1 MSLLH
6 NLTKIVK
13 FLFAFNTLPLTKDAT
28 AGFFRKIIII
38 PFNRV
43 IDENIKNPELPN
55 ELKEELDGI
64 FVWALAGLKKLR
76 KNRYKF
82 PIPEAVKKELAKYK
96 STINPLIEYLAD
108 NIEASPNDRVLNK
121 DLYNDYVSWAD
132 GEDDLKEGR
141 EFMGKLKVAL
151 DNAGIKYKNGKSN
164 GNNCL
169 IGIKL
174 KKDPDTDEIKDA
186 SAGSEYSSG
195 IDKKNNASKVTRE
208 KRYSV

>member
-1 MSLLH
+1 MKRRDFLKTMGVGAASLALSGSV
-6 NLTKIVK
+6 LSSCGGK
-13 FLFAFNTLPLTKDAT
+13 TLKA
-28 AGFFRKIIII
+28 
-38 PFNRV
+38 
-43 IDENIKNPELPN
+43 LPSFGTITGSN
-55 ELKEELDGI
+55 GAWHPDG
-64 FVWALAGLKKLR
+64 ALAGLKKLR

-121 DLYNDYVSWAD
+121 DLYKDYVDWAD

-174 KKDPDTDEIKDA
+174 KKDPDTDDVQDA
-186 SAGSEYSSG
+186 DAGGEHSTG
-195 IDKKNNASKVTRE
+195 IDKKHNVSKVTRE